1 MMFFLHENKFF
12 QFLPKLLGGA
22 LLLVYATGAF
32 AQVKR
37 EQLYKLRGGSRFE
50 GIKTKNWK
58 PVSGTVKLVSLV
70 VSDKDGQQKPPGAKD
85 SVSVFFF
92 STAAGDIKVAVFNQE
107 KQYFMDPK
115 KTAFSKDWNV
125 FTWPARLLNEIGL
138 SISQLQ
144 GIATARQG
152 TQDIYFP
159 ICWQKPA
166 ATSKKMVAKA
176 TIVPD
181 KDMVVNIALFSS
193 DPNKPETAWN
203 DQALK
208 SDIPFS
214 VELPPGLIASP
225 KTVLMKISEKGGREF
240 NYNICFF

>member
-1 MMFFLHENKFF
+1 MLFLHENKFF

-22 LLLVYATGAF
+22 LLLVYAAGAF
-32 AQVKR
+32 AQIKR
-37 EQLYKLRGGSRFE
+37 EQLYKLREGSRFE

-70 VSDKDGQQKPPGAKD
+70 VIDNDWLQKPPASEE
-85 SVSVFFF
+85 SVSVHFF
-92 STAAGDIKVAVFNQE
+92 SSAASDIKLTIFNLE

-115 KTAFSKDWNV
+115 KTTFGKDWNV
-125 FTWPARLLNEIGL
+125 FTWPAQILNEIGL
-138 SISQLQ
+138 PISQLQ
-144 GIATARQG
+144 GLATARQG

-159 ICWQKPA
+159 ICWQKPDA
-166 ATSKKMVAKA
+166 ATSKKSVAMA
-176 TIVPD
+176 TIIPD

-193 DPNKPETAWN
+193 DASKPETAWN

-208 SDIPFS
+208 SDVPFS
-214 VELPPGLIASP
+214 VELPPSLIGSK

-240 NYNICFF
+240 NYSICFF